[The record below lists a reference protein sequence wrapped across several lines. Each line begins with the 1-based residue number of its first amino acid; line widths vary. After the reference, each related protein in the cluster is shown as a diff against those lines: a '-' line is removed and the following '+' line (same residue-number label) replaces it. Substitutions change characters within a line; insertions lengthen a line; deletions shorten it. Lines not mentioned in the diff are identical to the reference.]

1 MLFNTAQFFLFLAA
15 VLLLFYLSPRPWRKV
30 VLLAASYFFYACWN
44 PKFVPLLLTLSAID
58 YTVALLLER
67 AKPVHRKPLLIL
79 GLAANLAF
87 LAFFK
92 YLNFFAGNMALLLGR
107 PPQSW
112 AFDIVLPLGISFH
125 TLQSMSYIVDVYR
138 GEQAA
143 IRNPVDYALFI
154 SFFPQLVAGP
164 IVRARVFFR
173 DLYDWH
179 APDSDQVAHGVFL
192 LVLGLVKKMAF
203 ADQFAQVVDRY
214 FQNPAADAGMLTA
227 WSALIAFSLQV
238 YFDFSGYTDMAI
250 GMAKL
255 FGFHF
260 PVNFRRPYLATSV
273 TDFWRRWH
281 ISLSTWLRDYLYI
294 PFGGNRHGKW
304 HTYRN
309 LMLTMLLGGLWH
321 GASWNFVMWGGLHGL
336 MLSVERLIRGNRR
349 FEEVRGRRYWPQVI
363 LTFTLVTITR
373 VFFRSA
379 NLPES
384 LQVLR
389 QMFGGV
395 QGKWLLEPW
404 HIYLA
409 AISLAGAILE
419 ERYDATEK
427 LMRAP
432 AWAYA
437 SALFLM
443 FACIEVFGVVDASI
457 PFVYFQF

>member
-1 MLFNTAQFFLFLAA
+1 MPFNTVQFFVFLAVA
-15 VLLLFYLSPRPWRKV
+15 LVLFYVSPQAVRKY
-30 VLLAASYFFYACWN
+30 VLLAASYFFYAFWN
-44 PKFVPLLLTLSAID
+44 PRFVPLLLTLSAID
-58 YTVALLLER
+58 YCAALWMER
-67 AKPVHRKPLLIL
+67 APAARRKPLLIL

-87 LAFFK
+87 LGFFK
-92 YLNFFAGNMALLLGR
+92 YFNFLSGNMALLMGR
-107 PPQSW
+107 LPESF

-125 TLQSMSYIVDVYR
+125 TLQSISYLVDVYR

-143 IRNPVDYALFI
+143 IRNPIDYALFI

-173 DLYDWH
+173 DLEPWR
-179 APDSDQVAHGVFL
+179 APDAGQAAEGLFL

-203 ADQFAQVVDRY
+203 ADQFAQVVDSY
-214 FQNPAADAGMLTA
+214 FKNVSSGGGALTA
-227 WSALIAFSLQV
+227 WSAMIAFSLQI

-260 PVNFRRPYLATSV
+260 PVNFRRPYLSSSV
-273 TDFWRRWH
+273 TEFWRRWH

-294 PFGGNRHGKW
+294 PMGGNREGRWK
-304 HTYRN
+304 TYRN
-309 LMLTMLLGGLWH
+309 LMATMLLGGLWH
-321 GASWNFVMWGGLHGL
+321 GASWNFVMWGGLHGV

-349 FEEVRGRRYWPQVI
+349 YEEVRGWRYWPQVA
-363 LTFTLVTITR
+363 LTFALVTMTR
-373 VFFRSA
+373 VFFRAA
-379 NLPES
+379 NFTES
-384 LQVLR
+384 VQVLG

-395 QGKWLLEPW
+395 AGRWLLEPW
-404 HIYLA
+404 HLYLA
-409 AISLAGAILE
+409 AVSFAVAVVE
-419 ERYDATEK
+419 ERYQATDK

-437 SALFLM
+437 TALFAMLV
-443 FACIEVFGVVDASI
+443 CLELFGVVDASI

>member
-1 MLFNTAQFFLFLAA
+1 MPFNTVQFFLFLAA
-15 VLLLFYLSPRPWRKV
+15 VLVLFYLSPRPARKY
-30 VLLAASYFFYACWN
+30 VLLAASYFFYAFWN
-44 PKFVPLLLTLSAID
+44 PRFVPLLLTLSAID
-58 YTVALLLER
+58 YSAALWMERVAPSR
-67 AKPVHRKPLLIL
+67 RKPLLIL

-87 LAFFK
+87 LGFFK
-92 YLNFFAGNMALLLGR
+92 YFNFLTGNVALLMGR
-107 PPQSW
+107 PLDSF

-125 TLQSMSYIVDVYR
+125 TLQSISYLVDVYR
-138 GEQAA
+138 GEQVA
-143 IRNPVDYALFI
+143 IRNPIDYALFI

-173 DLYDWH
+173 DLDAWRP
-179 APDSDQVAHGVFL
+179 PDANQMAEGLFL

-203 ADQFAQVVDRY
+203 ADQFAQVVDGY
-214 FQNPAADAGMLTA
+214 FRNISGGGMLNS
-227 WSALIAFSLQV
+227 WSALFAFSLQI

-260 PVNFRRPYLATSV
+260 PVNFRRPYLSSSV
-273 TDFWRRWH
+273 TEFWRRWH

-294 PFGGNRHGKW
+294 PMGGNRGGRWK
-304 HTYRN
+304 TYRN
-309 LMLTMLLGGLWH
+309 LMATMLLGGLWH

-336 MLSVERLIRGNRR
+336 MLSVERLIRGDRR
-349 FEEVRGRRYWPQVI
+349 YEAVRGWRYWPQVA
-363 LTFTLVTITR
+363 LTFVLVTLTR

-384 LQVLR
+384 LRVLG
-389 QMFGGV
+389 QMFSGTA
-395 QGKWLLEPW
+395 GKWLWEPW
-404 HIYLA
+404 HLYLVVV
-409 AISLAGAILE
+409 SLAGAIVE
-419 ERYDATEK
+419 ERYQATEK

-437 SALFLM
+437 TVLFALFVCL
-443 FACIEVFGVVDASI
+443 ELFGVVDASI